1 MKLKDMLF
9 RPDDD
14 DTRVEWVYL
23 CPRCS
28 STDWKMPNPLMG
40 TEGMMNVAGMVHLF
54 FECRSCGHIGIFF
67 KVPAMEINEVKF
79 SERLIL
85 QRKEITGL
93 QKVAVVIVY
102 FAAGL
107 FGLDIPAT
115 LGLAKKFRKE

>member
-1 MKLKDMLF
+1 
-9 RPDDD
+9 
-14 DTRVEWVYL
+14 
-23 CPRCS
+23 
-28 STDWKMPNPLMG
+28 
-40 TEGMMNVAGMVHLF
+40 MNVAGMVHLF